1 VEERRVD
8 QWQPGHAELEHQR
21 EATEPVGDAHRAA
34 HVAFAVLGARRAGPS
49 TGIRNQ
55 KVLPLP

>member
-1 VEERRVD
+1 
-8 QWQPGHAELEHQR
+8 
-21 EATEPVGDAHRAA
+21 
-34 HVAFAVLGARRAGPS
+34 VAFAALGARRAGPS